1 MEKIDSRL
9 LSAAIKFLSEER
21 DNGKFLSI
29 YDMPRELVAMIGE
42 AKMDITDY
50 ENIDELRSYMKS
62 FVSPQLQNLMRIG
75 DYDDGNSA

>member
-21 DNGKFLSI
+21 DNGKFKSI